1 MAISSDQPISAENL
15 KAVVE
20 KLMGGVYLPETLV
33 ANCFM
38 YDYKS
43 SYVMFFADLSR
54 YSKLEV
60 TVGINSA
67 VYQGMVDPTLGDHRL
82 EKINGSSYPPAF
94 LTITFRADSTC
105 DYIQM
110 IEDYSEKIESV
121 RIIGYR

>member
-1 MAISSDQPISAENL
+1 
-15 KAVVE
+15 
-20 KLMGGVYLPETLV
+20 
-33 ANCFM
+33 M
-38 YDYKS
+38 YMYES
-43 SYVMFFADLSR
+43 SYIEFFADLSR

-60 TVGINSA
+60 TVGIDSA

-94 LTITFRADSTC
+94 LTITFRADSIC

-110 IEDYSEKIESV
+110 IWDYSEKIESV